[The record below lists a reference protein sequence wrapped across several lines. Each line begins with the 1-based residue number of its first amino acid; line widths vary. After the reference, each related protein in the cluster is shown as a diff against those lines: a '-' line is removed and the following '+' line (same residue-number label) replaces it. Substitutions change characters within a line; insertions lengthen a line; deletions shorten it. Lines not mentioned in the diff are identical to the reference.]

1 MGTSVFIAR
10 IFDRIAVM
18 CKVSLITALLAG
30 FMCGIEI
37 NQAVAATAKEIDA
50 DVNASLKHFEDIGGA
65 KEVIKKAKGILVF
78 PKVFKA
84 GFGIGGEYGEG
95 ALRIKGKTVD
105 YYNTAAASIGFQF
118 GGQKKTIIIAF
129 MQKGAL
135 KKFREASGWKV
146 GVDASVAVIAVG
158 AGGTIDTASIN
169 EPIIAFVLNQKGLM
183 YNITLEGS
191 KITKMER

>member
-1 MGTSVFIAR
+1 MNQEIY
-10 IFDRIAVM
+10 DKIAVIH
-18 CKVSLITALLAG
+18 KVFLVTVLLVG
-30 FMCGIEI
+30 FMCGIGI
-37 NQAVAATAKEIDA
+37 NEAIAATAKEIDA

-65 KEVIKKAKGILVF
+65 KEVIKKAEGILVF

-105 YYNTAAASIGFQF
+105 YYNTTAASIGFQF

-129 MQKGAL
+129 MQNDAL
-135 KKFREASGWKV
+135 NKFREASGWKV

-158 AGGTIDTASIN
+158 AGGAIDTASIN
-169 EPIIAFVLNQKGLM
+169 EPIIAFVLDQKGLM
-183 YNITLEGS
+183 YNLTLEGS
-191 KITKMER
+191 KITKMEK

>member
-1 MGTSVFIAR
+1 
-10 IFDRIAVM
+10 
-18 CKVSLITALLAG
+18 
-30 FMCGIEI
+30 MCGIEI

>member
-1 MGTSVFIAR
+1 MDQGISG
-10 IFDRIAVM
+10 RIAVM
-18 CKVSLITALLAG
+18 CKVFLITVLLAG
-30 FMCGIEI
+30 FMCGIMI
-37 NQAVAATAKEIDA
+37 DGAIAATAKEIDA

-129 MQKGAL
+129 MQKDAL

-146 GVDASVAVIAVG
+146 GIDASVAVIAVG
-158 AGGTIDTASIN
+158 AGGIIDTASIN
-169 EPIIAFVLNQKGLM
+169 EPIIAFVLDQKGLM
-183 YNITLEGS
+183 YNLTLEGS
-191 KITKMER
+191 KITKMVK